1 MNRVSMPTSKNLLNL
16 AVLTILAVLL
26 LFVGLGS
33 IGLTD
38 RDEGRNAEAGR
49 EMLETGDWITP
60 TFNYEPRFY
69 KPALVYW
76 LMSGSYYLFGV
87 DEFAARFPSAL
98 FGIALILLQYLFL
111 ARWRDPQ
118 TGLFGALMLL
128 LNIEMI
134 GLSRMALTDSVL
146 VFFTTAAQLGFWAG
160 LYGEGR
166 SRHWLWCFYAGMG
179 LATLTKGPV
188 GFIVP
193 LLTVSLY
200 LSFTGR
206 WKQFWQN
213 GFPLLGTT
221 LFLLVT
227 LPWYATMLAIHGSS
241 YVTIAKAQTVG
252 RFMAPMEGHGF
263 GLLFYVPVLLLGFFP
278 WSGFLPMAMYHC
290 IKTWRASRKESIET
304 AHQPA
309 TSNVRP
315 AFGELELFAALWVVG
330 AFVFFSLSSTKLQ
343 HYVAPLFPAAA
354 LLSAAYWHRSL
365 LDSGTKGLRASIH
378 LMMGLGLLLAL
389 GCSLIPWAYA
399 RFLPKMLKEFPAA
412 GLLDPS
418 AADAGP
424 YVAAM
429 VLLVG
434 MALVGYCGLHEQ
446 RRPGAFW
453 AAGATLALV
462 ALIAIQLTFPLLNRY
477 FIAPPQELAYA
488 AGLNLGSADHFVVY
502 GATRPSTVFYAKRRA
517 IFVPSGE
524 EETIRATLARPGRT
538 MLLLPESYRANLPA
552 QADRLIPL
560 LKRYGYL
567 LLANE
572 PMVNVPEPALAQPS
586 TPIPGH

>member
-1 MNRVSMPTSKNLLNL
+1 MMMSKNLLNL
-16 AVLTILAVLL
+16 AVLAILAVLL

-87 DEFAARFPSAL
+87 GEFAARFPSAL
-98 FGIALILLQYLFL
+98 FGTALILLQYWFL

-128 LNIEMI
+128 LNVEII

-146 VFFTTAAQLGFWAG
+146 VFFTTAAHLGFWAG
-160 LYGEGR
+160 LQGESR
-166 SRHWLWCFYAGMG
+166 NRHWLWCFYGGMG

-193 LLTVSLY
+193 LITMGLY
-200 LSFTGR
+200 LSFAGR
-206 WKQFWQN
+206 WRQYWRS
-213 GFPLLGTT
+213 GFPLLGTA
-221 LFLLVT
+221 LFILVT
-227 LPWYATMLAIHGSS
+227 LPWYATMLSIHGSN

-263 GLLFYVPVLLLGFFP
+263 GLLFYVPVLFLGFFP
-278 WSGFLPMAMYHC
+278 WSAFLPMAMYHSL
-290 IKTWRASRKESIET
+290 KTWRASRSRSDDTVLRPLI
-304 AHQPA
+304 PA
-309 TSNVRP
+309 SPALSND
-315 AFGELELFAALWVVG
+315 LELFATLWVVG
-330 AFVFFSLSSTKLQ
+330 AFAFFTLSSTRLQ
-343 HYVAPLFPAAA
+343 HYIAPLFPAAA
-354 LLSAAYWHRSL
+354 LLSATYWHRGL
-365 LDSGTKGLRASIH
+365 LDSQTKGLRASIH
-378 LMMGLGLLLAL
+378 LMMGLGLLLAF
-389 GCSLIPWAYA
+389 GCSLIPWVYA
-399 RFLPKMLKEFPAA
+399 QFLPKMLKEFPAA
-412 GLLDPS
+412 ELLDPS
-418 AADAGP
+418 ALDAGP

-434 MALVGYCGLHEQ
+434 MALVGYCGLHDN

-462 ALIAIQLTFPLLNRY
+462 VLIVVRLSFPLLNRY

-488 AGLNLGSADHFVVY
+488 AGVNLEPDDHFVVY

-517 IFVPSGE
+517 TFVPSGE
-524 EETIRATLARPGRT
+524 EETIRATLAKPGRT
-538 MLLLPESYRANLPA
+538 ILLLPESYRANLPA
-552 QADRLIPL
+552 QADALIPL
-560 LKRYGYL
+560 LTRYGYL
-567 LLANE
+567 LLANQ
-572 PMVNVPEPALAQPS
+572 PMVNVPQQTPAQPA
-586 TPIPGH
+586 TRIPGH